1 MSYIPYK
8 EIMHGDKA
16 QYCKLYDREASM
28 QVENALMIG
37 LLEDVLQMVHS
48 YFLQVTKKFSEW

>member
-1 MSYIPYK
+1 
-8 EIMHGDKA
+8 MHGDKA

-48 YFLQVTKKFSEW
+48 YFLQVTKKFSE